1 MWIKSK
7 TGAAEKPQEGGAVQP
22 GSGSEGAHAQ
32 RWACLGGVA
41 HTAQAQAALG
51 RRGPR
56 PTQRRGRALDRQGL
70 GGVGGGHLRGG
81 GLREA
86 GFGGGHLKGGGSERG
101 GVL

>member
-1 MWIKSK
+1 M
-7 TGAAEKPQEGGAVQP
+7 QP

-32 RWACLGGVA
+32 RWACLGGWVA
-41 HTAQAQAALG
+41 HTAQAQVALG

-56 PTQRRGRALDRQGL
+56 PTQRRLAQGGAGLWIGRAW
-70 GGVGGGHLRGG
+70 GGGHHLRGG

-86 GFGGGHLKGGGSERG
+86 GFGRG